1 MESEGLFELLEILFL
16 TLSAYWG
23 IKVSSET
30 LTYVRVRGFL
40 LVLPLI
46 FTLTFKYLGFL
57 ASFALLL
64 LFFLIEGV
72 GVILAMMGAIF
83 AFVLFLIGAM
93 VSTIALGI
101 LGTYLHVPGYE
112 MHGTIE
118 ELLHRAVMR

>member
-40 LVLPLI
+40 LVFPLI